1 MSEFK
6 FEPHKG
12 VGKVLFIVFIV
23 LKLTGLIDWSWW
35 WVTAPLWIPLGAI
48 VALIAIAGI
57 IVSFV
62 AVFAKATGRDFELK
76 D

>member
-12 VGKVLFIVFIV
+12 VGKILLIVFIV

-35 WVTAPLWIPLGAI
+35 WVTSPFTIPL
-48 VALIAIAGI
+48 AIALGI
-57 IVSFV
+57 IIIIGFLVGLV
-62 AVFAKATGRDFELK
+62 IVFAKLTGIEIEF
-76 D
+76 